1 VRPLVEVR
9 DLFHIYR
16 TVDGGVPAL
25 QGLTLTVEE
34 GETCVVLGPSGSGKS
49 TLLRLVAGFERPS
62 AGLVRV
68 AGLDVGA
75 LPSHRRARYRSRF
88 LGYADQHY
96 WRALA
101 GELTLRMLVGV
112 QLGLAGEPAGER
124 DGRAIELLERVGL
137 GDRLDAHPREL
148 SGGEQQRV
156 SLCAALAHRP
166 RLLIADEPTGEL
178 DRASGREVF
187 ALISELA
194 RERGGTALVVS
205 HDPVSAEYADR
216 VVHIR
221 DGRVSAEQ
229 RSGAGGEGSV
239 VVGRGGWL
247 RVPEELLSSAG
258 IVGRARVALR
268 DRDLVLAADSE
279 ASDAATQAPSAPAP
293 APRVQG
299 SAAGAGETCIAASQ
313 ALVEA
318 RGLRRTFGDVSP
330 IDGLH
335 ATFRAGRVVAVTGP
349 SGSGKTTLLQLIA
362 GLDVPDAGTVVV
374 DGVDLAGLDRAG
386 RAELRRTRLAFI
398 GQTPGLV
405 PFLSARE
412 NVTLGLTLRG
422 FEAPESE
429 RRTTETLASV
439 GLEEHAERPVSG
451 LSAGQRERVAVARAL
466 AARPLVLIAD
476 EPTARLDTSSAVA
489 LGALL
494 VEVARSSGTAVIC
507 ATHDP
512 LLIEQADEELALGS
526 T

>member
-1 VRPLVEVR
+1 MRLLVDVR
-9 DLFHIYR
+9 DLFHVYR
-16 TVDGGVPAL
+16 TEHGGVAAL
-25 QGLTLTVEE
+25 QGLTLEVER

-68 AGLDVGA
+68 GGVDVGA
-75 LPSHRRARYRSRF
+75 LPSHQRARYRSRF

-112 QLGLAGEPAGER
+112 QLGLAGVPAGER
-124 DGRAIELLERVGL
+124 ERRASELLERVGL

-187 ALISELA
+187 ALIAELA
-194 RERGGTALVVS
+194 HEVGGTALVVS

-229 RSGAGGEGSV
+229 RAGDGDDGSV
-239 VVGRGGWL
+239 VIGRGGWL
-247 RVPEELLSSAG
+247 RVPEDLLSSAG
-258 IVGRARVALR
+258 IVSRARVTVR
-268 DRDLVLAADSE
+268 DRDLVLAAPE
-279 ASDAATQAPSAPAP
+279 PEESDAALRAPA
-293 APRVQG
+293 APEAESRLSV
-299 SAAGAGETCIAASQ
+299 AASQ
-313 ALVEA
+313 VVVEV

-330 IDGLH
+330 IDGID
-335 ATFRAGRVVAVTGP
+335 ASFRAGRVVAVTGP
-349 SGSGKTTLLQLIA
+349 SGSGKTTLLQLLA
-362 GLDVPDAGTVVV
+362 GLDVPDAGTIFV

-412 NVTLGLTLRG
+412 NVTLGLNLRG
-422 FEAPESE
+422 LAALEAE
-429 RRTTETLASV
+429 RRAAEALASV

-466 AARPLVLIAD
+466 AARPLVLVAD
-476 EPTARLDTSSAVA
+476 EPTARLDTASAIA

-494 VEVARSSGTAVIC
+494 VEAAHRSGTAVVC

-512 LLIEQADEELALGS
+512 LLIEQADEELELGS
-526 T
+526 R